1 MTGAAA
7 ARTAAK
13 VAGLERL
20 AGERPEYR
28 EILSVFREIY
38 GFVAGK
44 EEATG
49 IAFAIPAASRAE
61 RAAAGLP
68 LVAPEGVRVDGGKAS
83 AFLAGLLAVMARV
96 GTEGREEL
104 AALGRAL
111 AEGALDLPA
120 LFAACLSRERGVV
133 ADAAAAISVSPP
145 LLEFVLEIPLKTAL
159 EGVAASVDPK
169 AFEAWEE
176 GYCPVC
182 GGRAGMDE
190 LAGEEGRRYLSCS
203 GCFFKWPYKR
213 IKCPYCG
220 TEDPA
225 ALSYFTAGEGP
236 TRVGVCRACSRYI
249 KTRDSRAAGSADVP
263 LEVEDLAT
271 LHLDLMA
278 AKEGFERGR

>member
-1 MTGAAA
+1 MTRTAA
-7 ARTAAK
+7 ARTLRK
-13 VAGLERL
+13 LAGIERL

-28 EILSVFREIY
+28 EILSVFREIFS
-38 GFVAGK
+38 FVAGK

-49 IAFAIPAASRAE
+49 IAFAIPAASPVD

-68 LVAPEGVRVDGGKAS
+68 LVAPECLRVDGGKAS
-83 AFLAGLLAVMARV
+83 AFLAGLLAVMGRV
-96 GTEGREEL
+96 GTEGRDEL

-111 AEGALDLPA
+111 AEGALDLRA
-120 LFAACLSRERGVV
+120 LFAACLSRERNVLS
-133 ADAAAAISVSPP
+133 DAAAAVSVSPP
-145 LLEFVLEIPLKTAL
+145 LLEFVLEVPLKTAL
-159 EGVAASVDPK
+159 EGVAASLDPK
-169 AFEAWEE
+169 AFEGWSE
-176 GYCPVC
+176 GHCPVC

-190 LAGEEGRRYLSCS
+190 LVGEEGRRYLSCS

-220 TEDPA
+220 SEDPA
-225 ALSYFTAGEGP
+225 ALSYIAAGEGA

-249 KTRDSRAAGSADVP
+249 KTRDARAGNADVP

>member
-1 MTGAAA
+1 MTEAAA
-7 ARTAAK
+7 ARTAEK
-13 VAGLERL
+13 LAGIERL
-20 AGERPEYR
+20 SRERPEYR
-28 EILSVFREIY
+28 GILSVFRELY
-38 GFVAGK
+38 GFVAGR
-44 EEATG
+44 EGATG
-49 IAFAIPAASRAE
+49 IAFAVPAASRSE

-68 LVAPEGVRVDGGKAS
+68 LVDAGALRVHGETAS
-83 AFLAGLLAVMARV
+83 AFLGGVVAVMARV
-96 GTEGREEL
+96 GTDGRDGI

-111 AEGALDLPA
+111 AQGALDLPA
-120 LFAACLSRERGVV
+120 LFVACLARERDIV
-133 ADAAAAISVSPP
+133 ANAAAAVSVPP
-145 LLEFVLEIPLKTAL
+145 ALLEFVLEVPLKTAL

-169 AFEAWEE
+169 AFGGWAE

-203 GCFFKWPYKR
+203 RCFFKWPYKR

-220 TEDPA
+220 CEDPA

-236 TRVGVCRACSRYI
+236 TRVGVCRGCSRYI
-249 KTRDSRAAGSADVP
+249 KTRDSRAGHADVP

>member
-13 VAGLERL
+13 LAGIERL
-20 AGERPEYR
+20 ARERPEYR
-28 EILSVFREIY
+28 EILSVFRELY
-38 GFVAGK
+38 GFVEGR

-49 IAFAIPAASRAE
+49 IAFAIPEAGRAE
-61 RAAAGLP
+61 RSAAGLP
-68 LVAPEGVRVDGGKAS
+68 LVAPDGLRADAGKAS
-83 AFLAGLLAVMARV
+83 AFLAGVLAVMGRV

-104 AALGRAL
+104 AALGRAV
-111 AEGALDLPA
+111 ADGALDLSA
-120 LFAACLSRERGVV
+120 LFSACLARERSVV
-133 ADAAAAISVSPP
+133 AGAAAAVTVPAP

-159 EGVAASVDPK
+159 EGVAASLDPLM
-169 AFEAWEE
+169 FEGWTQ

-203 GCFFKWPYKR
+203 ACFFKWPYKR

-225 ALSYFTAGEGP
+225 ALSYFAAGEGP

-249 KTRDSRAAGSADVP
+249 KTRDSRAGGADVP

>member
-1 MTGAAA
+1 MTDVA
-7 ARTAAK
+7 ARTAEK
-13 VAGLERL
+13 LAGLERL
-20 AGERPEYR
+20 SRERPEYQG
-28 EILSVFREIY
+28 ILAVFRELY

-44 EEATG
+44 EGDTG
-49 IAFAIPAASRAE
+49 IAFALPAAFRAE
-61 RAAAGLP
+61 RTAAGLP
-68 LVAPEGVRVDGGKAS
+68 LVDAGALRVDREKAS
-83 AFLAGLLAVMARV
+83 AFLAGGVDVMARV
-96 GTEGREEL
+96 GTEGRD
-104 AALGRAL
+104 ALDALRRAL
-111 AEGALDLPA
+111 AGGALDLPA
-120 LFAACLSRERGVV
+120 LFVGCLSRERG
-133 ADAAAAISVSPP
+133 AIAEAAAAASVPP
-145 LLEFVLEIPLKTAL
+145 ALLEFVLEVPLKTAL

-169 AFEAWEE
+169 AFDGWSE

-190 LAGEEGRRYLSCS
+190 LAGDEGRRYLSCS

-220 TEDPA
+220 CEDPG

-249 KTRDSRAAGSADVP
+249 KTRDSRAGNADVP

-278 AKEGFERGR
+278 SKEGFERGR

>member
-7 ARTAAK
+7 KARTAAK
-13 VAGLERL
+13 LAALEKL
-20 AGERPEYR
+20 AGERAGYR
-28 EILSVFREIY
+28 DILTAFRELY

-68 LVAPEGVRVDGGKAS
+68 LVAPECLRVDGGKAS
-83 AFLAGLLAVMARV
+83 AFLAGLLAVMERV
-96 GTEGREEL
+96 GTEGRDDL

-111 AEGALDLPA
+111 AGGALDLRS
-120 LFAACLSRERGVV
+120 LFAACLTRERAVV
-133 ADAAAAISVSPP
+133 TSAAAAVSVSPP
-145 LLEFVLEIPLKTAL
+145 LLEFVLEVPLWTAL
-159 EGVAASVDPK
+159 EGIAASLDPK
-169 AFEAWEE
+169 AFEGWAE

-190 LAGEEGRRYLSCS
+190 LAGDEGRRHLSCS

-225 ALSYFTAGEGP
+225 ALSYFAAGDGA

-249 KTRDSRAAGSADVP
+249 KTRDSRAGNADIP

>member
-7 ARTAAK
+7 ARTAEK
-13 VAGLERL
+13 LAGIERL
-20 AGERPEYR
+20 SRERPEYR
-28 EILSVFREIY
+28 GILAVFRELY

-44 EEATG
+44 EGATG
-49 IAFAIPAASRAE
+49 IAFAVPAASRAE

-68 LVAPEGVRVDGGKAS
+68 LIDAGALRVDGDTAS
-83 AFLAGLLAVMARV
+83 AFLDGVVAAMERV
-96 GTEGREEL
+96 GTDGRDAL
-104 AALGRAL
+104 DALGRAL
-111 AEGALDLPA
+111 ARGTLDLPA

-133 ADAAAAISVSPP
+133 AAAAAAASVPPP
-145 LLEFVLEIPLKTAL
+145 LLEFVLEVPLKTAL
-159 EGVAASVDPK
+159 EGVALSLDPA
-169 AFEAWEE
+169 AFDGWTQA
-176 GYCPVC
+176 YCPVC

-190 LAGEEGRRYLSCS
+190 LIGEEGRRYLSCS

-220 TEDPA
+220 CEDPA

-236 TRVGVCRACSRYI
+236 TRVGVCRACSRYV
-249 KTRDSRAAGSADVP
+249 KTRDSRAGNADVP

-271 LHLDLMA
+271 LHLDLLA

>member
-13 VAGLERL
+13 LAGLEKLSR
-20 AGERPEYR
+20 ERPEYR
-28 EILSVFREIY
+28 EILSVFRELY

-44 EEATG
+44 EGATG
-49 IAFAIPAASRAE
+49 IAFAVPAASRAE
-61 RAAAGLP
+61 RTAAGLP
-68 LVAPEGVRVDGGKAS
+68 LVDAGALRVSGAAAS
-83 AFLAGLLAVMARV
+83 AFVAGLLAVMRQV
-96 GTEGREEL
+96 GTEGRDAL
-104 AALGRAL
+104 AAL
-111 AEGALDLPA
+111 EGAVARGKLDLPA
-120 LFAACLSRERGVV
+120 LFVACLARERGVI
-133 ADAAAAISVSPP
+133 ADAAAAVPVPP
-145 LLEFVLEIPLKTAL
+145 SLLEFVLEIPLKTAL
-159 EGVAASVDPK
+159 EGVAASLDPK
-169 AFEAWEE
+169 AFDGWAH

-182 GGRAGMDE
+182 GGRPGMDE

-203 GCFFKWPYKR
+203 GCSFQWPYKR

-220 TEDPA
+220 TEDAA
-225 ALSYFTAGEGP
+225 ALSYFTAGGGP

-249 KTRDSRAAGSADVP
+249 KTRDSRAGGAGVP

>member
-1 MTGAAA
+1 MTGVAA
-7 ARTAAK
+7 ARTAGK
-13 VAGLERL
+13 LAGIERL
-20 AGERPEYR
+20 ARERPEYR

-68 LVAPEGVRVDGGKAS
+68 LVAPEGVRVDGGRAS
-83 AFLAGLLAVMARV
+83 AFLAGLLAVMDRV

-120 LFAACLSRERGVV
+120 LFTACLTRERGVLS
-133 ADAAAAISVSPP
+133 DAAAAVSVSPP
-145 LLEFVLEIPLKTAL
+145 LLEFVLEVPLKTAL
-159 EGVAASVDPK
+159 EGVAASLDPK
-169 AFEAWEE
+169 AFEGWAE

-190 LAGEEGRRYLSCS
+190 LAGDEGRRYLSCS

-236 TRVGVCRACSRYI
+236 TRVGICRACSRYI
-249 KTRDSRAAGSADVP
+249 KTRDSRAAGSTDVP

>member
-7 ARTAAK
+7 ARTARK
-13 VAGLERL
+13 LAGLERL

-44 EEATG
+44 EDATG
-49 IAFAIPAASRAE
+49 ISFAVPAAARAE
-61 RAAAGLP
+61 RVAAGLP
-68 LVAPEGVRVDGGKAS
+68 LVAPEGVRVDVENAS
-83 AFLAGLLAVMARV
+83 AFLAGLLAVMRRV
-96 GTEGREEL
+96 GTEGREDL
-104 AALGRAL
+104 DALGRAL

-120 LFAACLSRERGVV
+120 VFAACLTRERGVLS
-133 ADAAAAISVSPP
+133 DAAAAISVSPP
-145 LLEFVLEIPLKTAL
+145 LLEFVLEVPLKTAL
-159 EGVAASVDPK
+159 EGVAASLDPNE
-169 AFEAWEE
+169 FEGWAE
-176 GYCPVC
+176 GHCPVC

-190 LAGEEGRRYLSCS
+190 LAGEEGKRYLSCS

-220 TEDPA
+220 SEDPA
-225 ALSYFTAGEGP
+225 SLSYFTAGEGP

-249 KTRDSRAAGSADVP
+249 KTRDSRAGSADVP